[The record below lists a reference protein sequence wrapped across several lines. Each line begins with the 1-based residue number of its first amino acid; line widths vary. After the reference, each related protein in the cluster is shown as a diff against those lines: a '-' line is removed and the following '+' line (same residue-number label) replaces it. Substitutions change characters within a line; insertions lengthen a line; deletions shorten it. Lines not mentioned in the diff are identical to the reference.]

1 MKQLEF
7 ILSEIEKYKN
17 IKEELIEN
25 ENFMP
30 ELSSKEKLLTLKGL
44 NEKISQLEENTE
56 TIIMESSS
64 LEGYEMLQEVN
75 IRRLDK
81 ITQRKLRTIFIA
93 IQLAK
98 KDNDPLYTKYARGV
112 MLRKT
117 SKELIM
123 RKYGNKAYQLAIQE
137 ESIKN
142 K

>member
-1 MKQLEF
+1 MKHLENV
-7 ILSEIEKYKN
+7 LSEIEKLKD

-30 ELSSKEKLLTLKGL
+30 ELSNKERLMTLKGI
-44 NEKISQLEENTE
+44 NQKIAELEENTE
-56 TIIMESSS
+56 TMVLESSS
-64 LEGYEMLQEVN
+64 LEGFEMLQEVN

-81 ITQRKLRTIFIA
+81 ITQRKLRMIFIA

-98 KDNDPLYTKYARGV
+98 KENDPLYTKYARGV

-117 SKELIM
+117 SKELIL
-123 RKYGNKAYQLAIQE
+123 RKYGNKAYQMAMQE
-137 ESIKN
+137 ESMKG

>member
-7 ILSEIEKYKN
+7 VLSEIEKYKN

-30 ELSSKEKLLTLKGL
+30 ELSSKERLLTLKGL

-56 TIIMESSS
+56 TMIMESSS

-137 ESIKN
+137 ESNKN